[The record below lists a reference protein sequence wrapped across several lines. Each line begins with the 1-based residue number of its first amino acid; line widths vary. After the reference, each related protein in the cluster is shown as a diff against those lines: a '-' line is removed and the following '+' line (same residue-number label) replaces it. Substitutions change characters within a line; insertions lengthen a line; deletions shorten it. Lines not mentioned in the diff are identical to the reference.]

1 MNFLTNINL
10 NGNKLEGAIIEN
22 AVIQNVGVDPSSL
35 KEGQIWYNSSTHQ
48 LKYAAL
54 IDGAV
59 TPIVIGEGEVSQ
71 EELNALN
78 KALGD
83 RITALE
89 SSVGSE
95 GSGLVADVA
104 SANSKADE
112 AKTAAATAASDAAT
126 AKSDAANAVST
137 ANNASSTAAAATST
151 ASAAQTTANEA
162 KTESASALTKVT
174 SAETTANEAKTAA
187 ENAQT
192 TANSAQAA
200 AEAAQTTADGKVT
213 KVVGIED
220 NIILFG
226 ANGAIKDSG
235 KKISD
240 IGVGGGGEVDTSGLI
255 SKVSGAV
262 EGNLPSLAADGS
274 LVDSGYSVKGTL
286 LSEGSAEI
294 PTSNA
299 VALYITEQLSGIS
312 QGIIFRGVINNQNE
326 VEVPY
331 NIGDMYYIGTA
342 GTYFGYTCE
351 IGDVLIAK
359 VAKTNEAVVETTDW
373 SVLESNK
380 DVFKGASTELAGS
393 SGLVPAPEIGVLRY
407 LDSTGAWTAPV
418 ATRWSGSND
427 DALAASGGIATWDI
441 KHRLGRKDVQV
452 VVYEVINDYEYN
464 QVMCDITLT
473 GDNSCSV
480 IINTDTDIGAGKY
493 FAVVM

>member
-54 IDGAV
+54 VDGAV

-78 KALGD
+78 TALGD

-112 AKTAAATAASDAAT
+112 AKTTAATAASDAAT

-162 KTESASALTKVT
+162 KTESASALTKAT
-174 SAETTANEAKTAA
+174 SAETAANEAKTAA

-240 IGVGGGGEVDTSGLI
+240 IGVGGSGGVDTSGLI

-331 NIGDMYYIGTA
+331 NVGDMYYIGTA

-393 SGLVPAPEIGVLRY
+393 SGLVPAPEMGALRY

-427 DALAASGGIATWDI
+427 VLAASGGVATWNI
-441 KHRLGRKDVQV
+441 NHGLGRKDVQV

-464 QVMCDITLT
+464 QVMCNVTLT
-473 GDNSCSV
+473 GNNYCNV

>member
-54 IDGAV
+54 VDGAV
-59 TPIVIGEGEVSQ
+59 TPIVVGEGEVSQ

-95 GSGLVADVA
+95 ESGLVADVA

-112 AKTAAATAASDAAT
+112 AKTAAATAVSDAAT

-162 KTESASALTKVT
+162 KTESASALTKAT

-200 AEAAQTTADGKVT
+200 ADGKVT

-240 IGVGGGGEVDTSGLI
+240 IEVGGSGEVDTSGLI

-286 LSEGSAEI
+286 LSERSTEI

-299 VALYITEQLSGIS
+299 VALYVTEQLSGIS
-312 QGIIFRGVINNQNE
+312 QGIVFRGVINNQNE

-331 NIGDMYYIGTA
+331 NVGDMYYIGTA

-418 ATRWSGSND
+418 ATRWSEFND
-427 DALAASGGIATWDI
+427 SLGASGGVATWSI
-441 KHRLGRKDVQV
+441 NHGLGRKDVQV

-473 GDNSCSV
+473 GNNSCSV

>member
-48 LKYAAL
+48 LKYAGL
-54 IDGAV
+54 VEGVV
-59 TPIVIGEGEVSQ
+59 TPIIVGEGEVSQ

-89 SSVGSE
+89 SSVGGE
-95 GSGLVADVA
+95 ESGLVADVA

-112 AKTAAATAASDAAT
+112 AKTTAATAASDAAT

-162 KTESASALTKVT
+162 KTESASALTKAT

-240 IGVGGGGEVDTSGLI
+240 IEAGGKVDTSGLI

-299 VALYITEQLSGIS
+299 VALYVTEQLSGIS

-331 NIGDMYYIGTA
+331 NVGDMYYIGTA

-393 SGLVPAPEIGVLRY
+393 SGLVPAPEIGTLRY
-407 LDSTGAWTAPV
+407 FDSTGAWTAPV
-418 ATRWSGSND
+418 ATRWSEFND
-427 DALAASGGIATWDI
+427 SLGASGGVATWSI
-441 KHRLGRKDVQV
+441 NHGLGRKDVQV

-464 QVMCDITLT
+464 QVMCNVTLT
-473 GDNSCSV
+473 GNNYCNV
-480 IINTDTDIGAGKY
+480 IINTDTDIEAGKY

>member
-54 IDGAV
+54 VDGAV

-95 GSGLVADVA
+95 ESGLVADVA
-104 SANSKADE
+104 SANNKADE
-112 AKTAAATAASDAAT
+112 AKTTAATAASDAAT

-137 ANNASSTAAAATST
+137 ANNASNTAAAATST

-162 KTESASALTKVT
+162 KTESTSALTKAT

-200 AEAAQTTADGKVT
+200 AEAAQTTANGKVT

-240 IGVGGGGEVDTSGLI
+240 IGVGGEVDTSGLI

-262 EGNLPSLAADGS
+262 EGNLPSLATDGS

-299 VALYITEQLSGIS
+299 VALYVTEQLSGIS
-312 QGIIFRGVINNQNE
+312 QGIVFRGVINNQNE

-331 NIGDMYYIGTA
+331 NVGDMYYIGTA

-393 SGLVPAPEIGVLRY
+393 SGLVPAPEIGTLRY

-418 ATRWSGSND
+418 ATRWSEFND
-427 DALAASGGIATWDI
+427 SLGASGGVATWSI
-441 KHRLGRKDVQV
+441 NHGLGRKDVQV
-452 VVYEVINDYEYN
+452 VVYEVIDDYEYN

-473 GDNSCSV
+473 GNNSCSV
-480 IINTDTDIGAGKY
+480 IINTDTDIRAGKY

>member
-54 IDGAV
+54 VDGAV
-59 TPIVIGEGEVSQ
+59 TPIIVGEGEVSQ

-112 AKTAAATAASDAAT
+112 AKTTAATAASDAAT

-162 KTESASALTKVT
+162 KTESTSALTKAT

-192 TANSAQAA
+192 TANSAQVA

-240 IGVGGGGEVDTSGLI
+240 IGVGGEVDTSGLI

-286 LSEGSAEI
+286 LSEGSTEI

-331 NIGDMYYIGTA
+331 NVGDMYYIGTA
-342 GTYFGYTCE
+342 GTYFGYNCE

-393 SGLVPAPEIGVLRY
+393 SGLVPAPEIGTLRY

-418 ATRWSGSND
+418 ATRWSEFND
-427 DALAASGGIATWDI
+427 SLGASGGVATWSI
-441 KHRLGRKDVQV
+441 NHGLGRKDVQV

-473 GDNSCSV
+473 GNNSCSV

>member
-48 LKYAAL
+48 LKYAGL
-54 IDGAV
+54 VEGVV
-59 TPIVIGEGEVSQ
+59 TPIIVGEGEVSQ

-162 KTESASALTKVT
+162 KTESASALTKAT

-200 AEAAQTTADGKVT
+200 ADGKVT

-240 IGVGGGGEVDTSGLI
+240 IEVGGSGEVDTSGLI

-262 EGNLPSLAADGS
+262 EGNLPSLATDGS

-286 LSEGSAEI
+286 LSESSAEI

-299 VALYITEQLSGIS
+299 VALYVTEQLSGIS
-312 QGIIFRGVINNQNE
+312 QGIVFRGVINNQNE

-331 NIGDMYYIGTA
+331 NVGDMYYIGTA

-393 SGLVPAPEIGVLRY
+393 SGLVPAPEIGALRY

-427 DALAASGGIATWDI
+427 VLAASGGIATWSI
-441 KHRLGRKDVQV
+441 NHGLSRKDVQV

-464 QVMCDITLT
+464 QVMCNVTLT
-473 GDNSCSV
+473 GNNYCNV
-480 IINTDTDIGAGKY
+480 IINTDTDIEAGKY

>member
-54 IDGAV
+54 VDGAV
-59 TPIVIGEGEVSQ
+59 TPIVVGEGEVSQ

-89 SSVGSE
+89 SSIGSE
-95 GSGLVADVA
+95 ESGLVADVA

-162 KTESASALTKVT
+162 KTESASALTKAT

-200 AEAAQTTADGKVT
+200 ADGKVT

-240 IGVGGGGEVDTSGLI
+240 IEVGGSGEVDTSGLI

-262 EGNLPSLAADGS
+262 EGNLPSLATDGS

-299 VALYITEQLSGIS
+299 VALYVTEQLSGIS
-312 QGIIFRGVINNQNE
+312 QGIVFRGVINNQNE

-331 NIGDMYYIGTA
+331 NVGDMYYIGTA

-473 GDNSCSV
+473 GNNSCSV

>member
-54 IDGAV
+54 VEGVV
-59 TPIVIGEGEVSQ
+59 TPIIVGEGEVSQ

-112 AKTAAATAASDAAT
+112 AKTAAATAVSDAAT

-162 KTESASALTKVT
+162 KTESASALTKAT

-200 AEAAQTTADGKVT
+200 ADGKVT
-213 KVVGIED
+213 KVVRIED

-240 IGVGGGGEVDTSGLI
+240 IEVGGSGEVDTSGLI

-262 EGNLPSLAADGS
+262 EGNLPSLATDGS

-299 VALYITEQLSGIS
+299 VALYVTEQLSGIS

-331 NIGDMYYIGTA
+331 NVGDMYYIGTA

>member
-54 IDGAV
+54 VDGAV
-59 TPIVIGEGEVSQ
+59 TPIIVGEGEVSQ

-112 AKTAAATAASDAAT
+112 AKTTAATAASDAAT

-137 ANNASSTAAAATST
+137 ANNASNTAAAATST

-162 KTESASALTKVT
+162 KTESASALTKAT

-200 AEAAQTTADGKVT
+200 ADGKVT

-240 IGVGGGGEVDTSGLI
+240 IEVGGSGEVDTSGLI

-262 EGNLPSLAADGS
+262 EGNLPSLATDGS

-299 VALYITEQLSGIS
+299 VALYVTEQLSGIS
-312 QGIIFRGVINNQNE
+312 QGIVFRGVINNQNE

-331 NIGDMYYIGTA
+331 NVGDMYYIGTA

>member
-48 LKYAAL
+48 LKYAGL
-54 IDGAV
+54 VEGVV
-59 TPIVIGEGEVSQ
+59 TPIIVGEGEVSQ
-71 EELNALN
+71 EELNALS

-95 GSGLVADVA
+95 ESGLVADVA

-112 AKTAAATAASDAAT
+112 AKTAAATAVSNAAT

-162 KTESASALTKVT
+162 KTESASALTKAT

-200 AEAAQTTADGKVT
+200 ADGKVT

-240 IGVGGGGEVDTSGLI
+240 IEVGGSGEVDTSGLI

-299 VALYITEQLSGIS
+299 VALYVTEQLSGIS
-312 QGIIFRGVINNQNE
+312 QGIVFRGVINNQNE

-331 NIGDMYYIGTA
+331 NVGDMYYIGTA

-418 ATRWSGSND
+418 ATRWSEFND
-427 DALAASGGIATWDI
+427 SLGASGGVATWSI
-441 KHRLGRKDVQV
+441 NHGLGRKDVQV
-452 VVYEVINDYEYN
+452 VVYEVIDDYEYN

-473 GDNSCSV
+473 GNNSCSV

>member
-54 IDGAV
+54 VDGAV

-112 AKTAAATAASDAAT
+112 AKTAAATAVSDAAT

-151 ASAAQTTANEA
+151 ASTAQTTANEA
-162 KTESASALTKVT
+162 KTESASALTKAT

-200 AEAAQTTADGKVT
+200 ADGKVT

-240 IGVGGGGEVDTSGLI
+240 IEVGGSGEVDTSGLI

-262 EGNLPSLAADGS
+262 EGNLPSLATDGS

-299 VALYITEQLSGIS
+299 VALYVTEQLSGIS
-312 QGIIFRGVINNQNE
+312 QGIVFRGVINNQNE

-331 NIGDMYYIGTA
+331 NVGDMYYIGTA

-427 DALAASGGIATWDI
+427 TLAASGGVATWNI
-441 KHRLGRKDVQV
+441 NHGLGRKDVQV

-464 QVMCDITLT
+464 QVMCNVTLT
-473 GDNSCSV
+473 GNNYCNV

>member
-35 KEGQIWYNSSTHQ
+35 KEGKIQYNSSTHQ

-54 IDGAV
+54 VEGVV
-59 TPIVIGEGEVSQ
+59 TPIIVGEGEVSQ

-104 SANSKADE
+104 SANNKADE
-112 AKTAAATAASDAAT
+112 AKTAAATAVSDAAT

-162 KTESASALTKVT
+162 KTESASALTKAT

-200 AEAAQTTADGKVT
+200 ADGKVT

-240 IGVGGGGEVDTSGLI
+240 IEVGGSGEVDTSGLI

-262 EGNLPSLAADGS
+262 EGNLPSLATDGS

-286 LSEGSAEI
+286 LSEGSTEI

-299 VALYITEQLSGIS
+299 VALYVTEQLSDIS
-312 QGIIFRGVINNQNE
+312 QGIVFRGVINNQNE

-331 NIGDMYYIGTA
+331 NVGDMYYIGTA

-418 ATRWSGSND
+418 ATRWSEFND
-427 DALAASGGIATWDI
+427 SLGASGGVATWSI
-441 KHRLGRKDVQV
+441 NHGLGRKDVQV

-473 GDNSCSV
+473 GNNSCSV

>member
-48 LKYAAL
+48 LKYAGL
-54 IDGAV
+54 VEGVV
-59 TPIVIGEGEVSQ
+59 TPIIVGEGEVSQ

-104 SANSKADE
+104 SANNKADE
-112 AKTAAATAASDAAT
+112 AKTTAATAASDAAT

-162 KTESASALTKVT
+162 KTESTSALTKAT

-192 TANSAQAA
+192 TAKSAQAA
-200 AEAAQTTADGKVT
+200 ADGKVT

-240 IGVGGGGEVDTSGLI
+240 IEAGGKVDTSGLI

-331 NIGDMYYIGTA
+331 NVGDMYYIGTA

-359 VAKTNEAVVETTDW
+359 VTKANEAVVETTDW

-427 DALAASGGIATWDI
+427 VLAASGGVATWSI
-441 KHRLGRKDVQV
+441 NHGLGRKDVQV

-464 QVMCDITLT
+464 QVMCNVTLT
-473 GDNSCSV
+473 GNNYCNV
-480 IINTDTDIGAGKY
+480 IINTDTDIEAGKY

>member
-54 IDGAV
+54 VEGVV
-59 TPIVIGEGEVSQ
+59 TPIIVGEGEVSQ

-112 AKTAAATAASDAAT
+112 AKTTAATAVSDAAT

-137 ANNASSTAAAATST
+137 ANNASNTAAAATST

-162 KTESASALTKVT
+162 KTESASALTKAT

-200 AEAAQTTADGKVT
+200 ADGKVT

-240 IGVGGGGEVDTSGLI
+240 IGVGGSGEVDTSGLI

-331 NIGDMYYIGTA
+331 NVGDMYYIGTA

-427 DALAASGGIATWDI
+427 VLAASGGIATWNI
-441 KHRLGRKDVQV
+441 NHGLGRKDVQV

-473 GDNSCSV
+473 GNNYCNV
-480 IINTDTDIGAGKY
+480 IINTDTDIEAGKY

>member
-48 LKYAAL
+48 LKYAGL
-54 IDGAV
+54 VEGVV
-59 TPIVIGEGEVSQ
+59 TPIIVGEGEVSQ
-71 EELNALN
+71 EELNALS

-83 RITALE
+83 RITTLE

-95 GSGLVADVA
+95 ESGLVADVA

-137 ANNASSTAAAATST
+137 ANNASNTAAAATST

-162 KTESASALTKVT
+162 KTESASALTKAT

-200 AEAAQTTADGKVT
+200 ADGKVT

-240 IGVGGGGEVDTSGLI
+240 IEVGGSGEVDTSGLI

-262 EGNLPSLAADGS
+262 EGNLPSLATDGS

-299 VALYITEQLSGIS
+299 VALYVTEQLSGIS
-312 QGIIFRGVINNQNE
+312 QGIVFRGVINNQNE

-331 NIGDMYYIGTA
+331 NVGDMYYIGTA

-418 ATRWSGSND
+418 ATRWSEFND
-427 DALAASGGIATWDI
+427 SLGASGGVATWSI
-441 KHRLGRKDVQV
+441 NHRLGRKDVQV

-473 GDNSCSV
+473 GNNSCSV

>member
-48 LKYAAL
+48 LKYAGL
-54 IDGAV
+54 VEGVV
-59 TPIVIGEGEVSQ
+59 TPIIVGEGEVSQ

-95 GSGLVADVA
+95 ESGLVADVA
-104 SANSKADE
+104 SANNKADE
-112 AKTAAATAASDAAT
+112 AKTTAATAASDAAT

-162 KTESASALTKVT
+162 KTESASALTKAT

-200 AEAAQTTADGKVT
+200 ADGKVT

-240 IGVGGGGEVDTSGLI
+240 IGVGGSGEVDTSGLI

-262 EGNLPSLAADGS
+262 EGNLPSLATDGS

-286 LSEGSAEI
+286 LSERSTEI

-299 VALYITEQLSGIS
+299 VALYVTEQLSGIS
-312 QGIIFRGVINNQNE
+312 QGIVFRGVINNQNE

-331 NIGDMYYIGTA
+331 NVGDMYYIGTA

-427 DALAASGGIATWDI
+427 VLAASGGIATWNI
-441 KHRLGRKDVQV
+441 NHGLGRKDVQV

-464 QVMCDITLT
+464 QVMCNVTLT
-473 GDNSCSV
+473 GNNYCNV
-480 IINTDTDIGAGKY
+480 IINTDTDIEAGKY

>member
-48 LKYAAL
+48 LKYAGL
-54 IDGAV
+54 VEGVV
-59 TPIVIGEGEVSQ
+59 TPIIVGEGEVSQ

-78 KALGD
+78 KALGG

-95 GSGLVADVA
+95 ASGLVADVA

-112 AKTAAATAASDAAT
+112 AKTTAATAASDAAT

-162 KTESASALTKVT
+162 KTESASAFTKAT

-200 AEAAQTTADGKVT
+200 ADGKVT

-240 IGVGGGGEVDTSGLI
+240 IEAGGKVDTSGLI

-331 NIGDMYYIGTA
+331 NVGDMYYIGTA
-342 GTYFGYTCE
+342 GTYFGYNCE

-393 SGLVPAPEIGVLRY
+393 SGLVPAPEIGTLRY

-418 ATRWSGSND
+418 ATRWSEFND
-427 DALAASGGIATWDI
+427 LLGASGGVATWSI
-441 KHRLGRKDVQV
+441 NHGLGRKDVQV

-464 QVMCDITLT
+464 QVMCNVTLT
-473 GDNSCSV
+473 GNNYCNV
-480 IINTDTDIGAGKY
+480 IINTDTDIEAGKY

>member
-54 IDGAV
+54 VEGVV
-59 TPIVIGEGEVSQ
+59 TPIIVGEGEVSQ

-112 AKTAAATAASDAAT
+112 AKTAAATAVSDAAT

-137 ANNASSTAAAATST
+137 ANNASNTAAAATST

-162 KTESASALTKVT
+162 KTESASALTKAT

-200 AEAAQTTADGKVT
+200 ADGKVT

-240 IGVGGGGEVDTSGLI
+240 IEVGGSGEVDTSGLI

-262 EGNLPSLAADGS
+262 KGNLPSLAADGS

-286 LSEGSAEI
+286 LSEGSTEI

-312 QGIIFRGVINNQNE
+312 QGIVFRGVINNQNE

-331 NIGDMYYIGTA
+331 NVGDMYYIGTA

-393 SGLVPAPEIGVLRY
+393 SGLVPAPEIGTLRY

-418 ATRWSGSND
+418 ATRWSEFND
-427 DALAASGGIATWDI
+427 SLGASGGVATWSI
-441 KHRLGRKDVQV
+441 NHGLGRKDVQV

-473 GDNSCSV
+473 GSNSCSV

>member
-48 LKYAAL
+48 LKYAGL
-54 IDGAV
+54 VEGVV
-59 TPIVIGEGEVSQ
+59 TPIIVGEGEVSQ
-71 EELNALN
+71 EELNALS

-95 GSGLVADVA
+95 ESGLVADVA

-112 AKTAAATAASDAAT
+112 AKTAAATAVSNAAT

-162 KTESASALTKVT
+162 KTESASALTKAT

-200 AEAAQTTADGKVT
+200 ADGKVT

-240 IGVGGGGEVDTSGLI
+240 IEVGGSGEVDTSGLI

-262 EGNLPSLAADGS
+262 EGNLPSLATDGS

-286 LSEGSAEI
+286 LSERSTEI

-299 VALYITEQLSGIS
+299 VALYVTEQLSGIS
-312 QGIIFRGVINNQNE
+312 QGIVFRGVINNQNE

-331 NIGDMYYIGTA
+331 NVGDMYYIGTA

-359 VAKTNEAVVETTDW
+359 VTKANEAVVETTDW

-393 SGLVPAPEIGVLRY
+393 SGLVPAPEIGALRY

-418 ATRWSGSND
+418 ATRWSGFND
-427 DALAASGGIATWDI
+427 SLGASGGVATWSI
-441 KHRLGRKDVQV
+441 NHGLGRKNVQV

-473 GDNSCSV
+473 GNNSCSV

>member
-54 IDGAV
+54 VDGAV
-59 TPIVIGEGEVSQ
+59 TPIIVGEGEVSQ

-78 KALGD
+78 KALGN

-112 AKTAAATAASDAAT
+112 AKTAAATAASNAAT

-137 ANNASSTAAAATST
+137 ANNASNTAAAATST

-162 KTESASALTKVT
+162 KTESASALTKAT
-174 SAETTANEAKTAA
+174 SAETAANEAKTAA

-220 NIILFG
+220 NIILFD

-240 IGVGGGGEVDTSGLI
+240 IEAGGKVDTSGLI

-262 EGNLPSLAADGS
+262 EGNLPSLASDGS

-331 NIGDMYYIGTA
+331 NVGDMYYIGTA
-342 GTYFGYTCE
+342 GTYFGYNCE

-393 SGLVPAPEIGVLRY
+393 SGLVPAPEIGALRY

-427 DALAASGGIATWDI
+427 VLAASGGIATWSI
-441 KHRLGRKDVQV
+441 NHGLSRKDVQV

-464 QVMCDITLT
+464 QVMCNVTLT
-473 GDNSCSV
+473 GNNYCNV
-480 IINTDTDIGAGKY
+480 IINTDTDIEAGKY

>member
-48 LKYAAL
+48 LKYAGL
-54 IDGAV
+54 VEGVV
-59 TPIVIGEGEVSQ
+59 TPIIVGEGEVSQ

-112 AKTAAATAASDAAT
+112 AKTTAATAASNAAT

-162 KTESASALTKVT
+162 KTESASALTKAT

-200 AEAAQTTADGKVT
+200 ADGKVT

-240 IGVGGGGEVDTSGLI
+240 IEVGGSGEVDTSGLI

-262 EGNLPSLAADGS
+262 EGNLPSLATDGS

-286 LSEGSAEI
+286 LSERSTEI

-299 VALYITEQLSGIS
+299 VALYVTEQLSGIS
-312 QGIIFRGVINNQNE
+312 QGIVFRGVINNQNE

-331 NIGDMYYIGTA
+331 NVGDMYYIGTA

-393 SGLVPAPEIGVLRY
+393 SGLVPAPEIGTLRY

-418 ATRWSGSND
+418 ATRWSEFND
-427 DALAASGGIATWDI
+427 SLGASGGVATWSI
-441 KHRLGRKDVQV
+441 NHGLGRKDVQV

-473 GDNSCSV
+473 GNNSCSV

>member
-48 LKYAAL
+48 LKYAGL
-54 IDGAV
+54 VEGVI
-59 TPIVIGEGEVSQ
+59 TPIIVDEGEVSQ

-83 RITALE
+83 RIAALE

-95 GSGLVADVA
+95 ESGLVADVA

-112 AKTAAATAASDAAT
+112 AKTTAATAASDAAT

-137 ANNASSTAAAATST
+137 ANNASNTAAAATST

-162 KTESASALTKVT
+162 KTESASALTKAT

-200 AEAAQTTADGKVT
+200 ADGKVT

-226 ANGAIKDSG
+226 TNGAIKDSG

-240 IGVGGGGEVDTSGLI
+240 IEAGGSGEVDTSGLI

-262 EGNLPSLAADGS
+262 EGNLPSLATDGS

-286 LSEGSAEI
+286 LSEGSTEI

-331 NIGDMYYIGTA
+331 NVGDMYYIGTA
-342 GTYFGYTCE
+342 GTYFGYNCE

-393 SGLVPAPEIGVLRY
+393 SGLVPAPEIGALRY

-427 DALAASGGIATWDI
+427 VLAASGGIATWSI
-441 KHRLGRKDVQV
+441 NHGLSRKDVQV

-464 QVMCDITLT
+464 QVMCNVTLT
-473 GDNSCSV
+473 GNNYCNV
-480 IINTDTDIGAGKY
+480 IINTDTDIKAGKY

>member
-48 LKYAAL
+48 LKYAGL
-54 IDGAV
+54 VEGVV
-59 TPIVIGEGEVSQ
+59 TPIIVGEGEVSQ
-71 EELNALN
+71 EELNALS

-95 GSGLVADVA
+95 ESGLVADVA

-112 AKTAAATAASDAAT
+112 AKTAAATAVSDAAT

-162 KTESASALTKVT
+162 KTESASALTKAT

-192 TANSAQAA
+192 AANSAQAA
-200 AEAAQTTADGKVT
+200 ADGKVT

-240 IGVGGGGEVDTSGLI
+240 IEVGGSGEVDTSGLI

-262 EGNLPSLAADGS
+262 EGNLPSLATDGS

-299 VALYITEQLSGIS
+299 VALYVTEQLSGIS
-312 QGIIFRGVINNQNE
+312 QGIVFRGVINNQNE

-331 NIGDMYYIGTA
+331 NVGDMYYIGTA

-427 DALAASGGIATWDI
+427 TLAASGGVATWNI
-441 KHRLGRKDVQV
+441 NHGLGRKDVQV

-464 QVMCDITLT
+464 QVMCNVTLT
-473 GDNSCSV
+473 GNNYCNV

>member
-54 IDGAV
+54 VDGAV

-104 SANSKADE
+104 SANNKADE
-112 AKTAAATAASDAAT
+112 AKTAAATAVSDAAT

-162 KTESASALTKVT
+162 KTESASALTKAT

-200 AEAAQTTADGKVT
+200 ADGKVT
-213 KVVGIED
+213 KVIGIED

-240 IGVGGGGEVDTSGLI
+240 IEVGGSGEVDTSGLI

-286 LSEGSAEI
+286 LSEGSTEI

-299 VALYITEQLSGIS
+299 VALYVTEQLSGIS
-312 QGIIFRGVINNQNE
+312 QGIVFRGVINNQNE

-331 NIGDMYYIGTA
+331 NVGDMYYIGTA

-393 SGLVPAPEIGVLRY
+393 SGLVPAPEIGTLRY

-418 ATRWSGSND
+418 ATRWSEFND
-427 DALAASGGIATWDI
+427 SLGASGGVATWSI
-441 KHRLGRKDVQV
+441 NHGLGRKDVQV

-473 GDNSCSV
+473 GNNSCSV

>member
-48 LKYAAL
+48 LKYAGL
-54 IDGAV
+54 VEGVV
-59 TPIVIGEGEVSQ
+59 TPIIVGEGEVSQ

-89 SSVGSE
+89 SSVGGE
-95 GSGLVADVA
+95 ESGLVADVA

-112 AKTAAATAASDAAT
+112 AKTAAATAVSDAAT

-162 KTESASALTKVT
+162 KTESASALTKAT

-200 AEAAQTTADGKVT
+200 ADGKVT

-240 IGVGGGGEVDTSGLI
+240 IEVGGSGEVDTSGLI

-262 EGNLPSLAADGS
+262 EGNLPSLATDGS

-286 LSEGSAEI
+286 LSERSTEI

-299 VALYITEQLSGIS
+299 VALYVTEQLSGIS
-312 QGIIFRGVINNQNE
+312 RGIVFRGVINNQNE

-331 NIGDMYYIGTA
+331 NVGDMYYIGTA

-393 SGLVPAPEIGVLRY
+393 SGLVPAPEIGTLRY

-427 DALAASGGIATWDI
+427 VLAASGGIATWSI
-441 KHRLGRKDVQV
+441 NHGLSRKDVQV

-473 GDNSCSV
+473 GNNSCSV

>member
-48 LKYAAL
+48 LKYAGL
-54 IDGAV
+54 VEGVI
-59 TPIVIGEGEVSQ
+59 TPIIVGEGEVSQ

-89 SSVGSE
+89 SSVGSAE
-95 GSGLVADVA
+95 SGLVADVA

-112 AKTAAATAASDAAT
+112 AKTTAATAASDAAT

-137 ANNASSTAAAATST
+137 ANNASSTAAAATNT

-162 KTESASALTKVT
+162 KTESASALTKAT
-174 SAETTANEAKTAA
+174 SAETAANEAKTAA

-240 IGVGGGGEVDTSGLI
+240 IGVGGSGEVDTSGLI

-286 LSEGSAEI
+286 LSEGSTEI

-331 NIGDMYYIGTA
+331 NVGDMYYIGTA

-427 DALAASGGIATWDI
+427 TLAASGGVATWNI
-441 KHRLGRKDVQV
+441 NHGLGRKDVQV

-464 QVMCDITLT
+464 QVMCNVTLT
-473 GDNSCSV
+473 GNNYCNV

>member
-48 LKYAAL
+48 LKYAGL
-54 IDGAV
+54 VEGVI
-59 TPIVIGEGEVSQ
+59 TPIIVGEGEVSQ
-71 EELNALN
+71 EELNALS

-95 GSGLVADVA
+95 ESGLVADVA

-162 KTESASALTKVT
+162 KTESASALTKAT

-200 AEAAQTTADGKVT
+200 ADGKVT

-240 IGVGGGGEVDTSGLI
+240 IEVGGSGEVDTSGLI

-262 EGNLPSLAADGS
+262 EGNLPSLATDGS

-299 VALYITEQLSGIS
+299 VALYVTEQLSGIS
-312 QGIIFRGVINNQNE
+312 QGIVFRGVINNQNE

-331 NIGDMYYIGTA
+331 NVGDMYYIGTA

>member
-48 LKYAAL
+48 LKYAGL
-54 IDGAV
+54 VEGVV
-59 TPIVIGEGEVSQ
+59 TPIIVGEGEVSQ

-95 GSGLVADVA
+95 ESGLVADVA

-112 AKTAAATAASDAAT
+112 AKTAAATAVSDAAT

-137 ANNASSTAAAATST
+137 ANNASNTAAAATST

-162 KTESASALTKVT
+162 KTESASALTKAT

-200 AEAAQTTADGKVT
+200 ADGKVT

-240 IGVGGGGEVDTSGLI
+240 IEAGGSGEVDTSGLI

-274 LVDSGYSVKGTL
+274 LIDSGYSVKGTL

-299 VALYITEQLSGIS
+299 VALYVTEQLSGIS

-331 NIGDMYYIGTA
+331 NVGDMYYIGTA

-418 ATRWSGSND
+418 ATRWSEFND
-427 DALAASGGIATWDI
+427 SLGASGGVATWSI
-441 KHRLGRKDVQV
+441 NHGLGRKDVQV

-473 GDNSCSV
+473 GNNSCSV

>member
-48 LKYAAL
+48 LKYAGL
-54 IDGAV
+54 VEGVV
-59 TPIVIGEGEVSQ
+59 TPIIVGEGEVSQ
-71 EELNALN
+71 EELNALS

-95 GSGLVADVA
+95 ESGLVADVA

-112 AKTAAATAASDAAT
+112 AKTAAATAVSNAAT

-162 KTESASALTKVT
+162 KTESASALTKAT

-200 AEAAQTTADGKVT
+200 ADGKVT

-240 IGVGGGGEVDTSGLI
+240 IEVGGSGEVDTSGLI

-262 EGNLPSLAADGS
+262 EGNLPSLATDGS

-286 LSEGSAEI
+286 LSERSTEI

-299 VALYITEQLSGIS
+299 VALYVTEQLSGIS
-312 QGIIFRGVINNQNE
+312 QGIVFRGVINNQNE

-331 NIGDMYYIGTA
+331 NVGDMYYIGTA

-393 SGLVPAPEIGVLRY
+393 SGLVPAPEIGTLRY

-418 ATRWSGSND
+418 ATRWSEFND
-427 DALAASGGIATWDI
+427 SLGASGGVATWSI
-441 KHRLGRKDVQV
+441 NHGLGRKDVQV

-473 GDNSCSV
+473 GNNSCSV

>member
-48 LKYAAL
+48 LKYAGL
-54 IDGAV
+54 VEGVV
-59 TPIVIGEGEVSQ
+59 TPIIVGEGEVSQ
-71 EELNALN
+71 EELNALS

-95 GSGLVADVA
+95 ESGLVADVA

-112 AKTAAATAASDAAT
+112 AKTAAATAVSNAAT

-162 KTESASALTKVT
+162 KTESASALTKAT

-200 AEAAQTTADGKVT
+200 ADGKVT

-240 IGVGGGGEVDTSGLI
+240 IEVGGSGEVDTSGLI

-274 LVDSGYSVKGTL
+274 LIDSGYSVKGTL

-299 VALYITEQLSGIS
+299 VALYVTEQLSGIS
-312 QGIIFRGVINNQNE
+312 QGIVFRGVINNQNE

-331 NIGDMYYIGTA
+331 NVGDMYYIGTA

-393 SGLVPAPEIGVLRY
+393 SGLVPAPEIGTLRY

-418 ATRWSGSND
+418 ATRWSEFND
-427 DALAASGGIATWDI
+427 SLGASGGVATWSI
-441 KHRLGRKDVQV
+441 NHGLGRKDVQV

-473 GDNSCSV
+473 GNNYCNV
-480 IINTDTDIGAGKY
+480 VINTDTDIEAGKY

>member
-48 LKYAAL
+48 LKYAGL
-54 IDGAV
+54 VEGVV
-59 TPIVIGEGEVSQ
+59 TPIIVGEGEVSQ

-95 GSGLVADVA
+95 ESGLVADVA

-112 AKTAAATAASDAAT
+112 AKTAAATAVSDAAT

-162 KTESASALTKVT
+162 KTESASALTKAT

-200 AEAAQTTADGKVT
+200 ADGKVT

-240 IGVGGGGEVDTSGLI
+240 IEVGGSGEVDTSGLI

-286 LSEGSAEI
+286 LSEGSTEI

-312 QGIIFRGVINNQNE
+312 QGIVFRGVINNQNE

-331 NIGDMYYIGTA
+331 NVGDMYYIGTA

-393 SGLVPAPEIGVLRY
+393 SGLVPAPEIGTLRY

-418 ATRWSGSND
+418 ATRWSEFND
-427 DALAASGGIATWDI
+427 SLGASGGVATWSI
-441 KHRLGRKDVQV
+441 NHGLSRKDVQV

-473 GDNSCSV
+473 GNNSCSV

>member
-48 LKYAAL
+48 LKYAGL
-54 IDGAV
+54 VEGVV
-59 TPIVIGEGEVSQ
+59 TPIIVGEGEVSQ
-71 EELNALN
+71 EELNALS
-78 KALGD
+78 KALGN

-95 GSGLVADVA
+95 ESGLVADVA

-112 AKTAAATAASDAAT
+112 AKTAAATAVSDAAT

-162 KTESASALTKVT
+162 KTESTSALTKAT
-174 SAETTANEAKTAA
+174 SAETAANEAKTAA

-240 IGVGGGGEVDTSGLI
+240 IEAGGEVDTSGLI

-331 NIGDMYYIGTA
+331 NVGDMYYIGTA

-393 SGLVPAPEIGVLRY
+393 SGLVPAPEIGTLRY

-418 ATRWSGSND
+418 ATRWSEFND
-427 DALAASGGIATWDI
+427 SLGASGGVATWSI
-441 KHRLGRKDVQV
+441 NHGLGRKDVQV

-464 QVMCDITLT
+464 QVMCNVTLT
-473 GDNSCSV
+473 GNNYCNV
-480 IINTDTDIGAGKY
+480 IINTDTDIEAGKY

>member
-48 LKYAAL
+48 LKYAGL
-54 IDGAV
+54 VEGVV
-59 TPIVIGEGEVSQ
+59 TPIIVGEGEVSQ

-137 ANNASSTAAAATST
+137 ANNASNTAAAATST

-162 KTESASALTKVT
+162 KTESASALTKAT

-200 AEAAQTTADGKVT
+200 ADGKVT

-240 IGVGGGGEVDTSGLI
+240 IEVGGSGEVDTSGLI

-274 LVDSGYSVKGTL
+274 LIDSGYSVKGTL

-331 NIGDMYYIGTA
+331 NVGDMYYIGTA
-342 GTYFGYTCE
+342 GTYFGYNCE

-393 SGLVPAPEIGVLRY
+393 SGLVPAPEIGALRY

-427 DALAASGGIATWDI
+427 VLAASGGIATWSI
-441 KHRLGRKDVQV
+441 NHGLSRKDVQV

-464 QVMCDITLT
+464 QVMCNVTLT
-473 GDNSCSV
+473 GNNYCNV
-480 IINTDTDIGAGKY
+480 IINTDTDIEAGKY